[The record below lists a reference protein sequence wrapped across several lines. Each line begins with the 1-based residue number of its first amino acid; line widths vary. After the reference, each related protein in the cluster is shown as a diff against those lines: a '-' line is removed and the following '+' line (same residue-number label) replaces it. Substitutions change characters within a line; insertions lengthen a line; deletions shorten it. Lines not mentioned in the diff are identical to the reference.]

1 MLRPRHLQ
9 ADRGGP
15 LSEEFKG
22 ERSEQ
27 QRIAERQE
35 SAHFEEKKLDQ
46 TQPSDS
52 RVTCAAA
59 HAEGKRV

>member
-1 MLRPRHLQ
+1 M
-9 ADRGGP
+9 DRSARN
-15 LSEEFKG
+15 LKG

-27 QRIAERQE
+27 QRVAERQE